1 MDSRYITSATKPEQL
16 PSPLLPEVAFIG
28 RSNCGKSTLL
38 NALLQR
44 KNLARTSRTPGRT
57 RMVNFFA
64 VNDRLSLV
72 DLPGYGYQEAG
83 AEIVKD
89 WEPLMTAY
97 LSRPTIREFLFL
109 TDCRRELDETD
120 LGLLRWLGEFR
131 PPVVVLTKAD
141 KISRNDALQ
150 KAKKT
155 KALLEKEGVAV
166 ADVLIVSSNKKTGID
181 QLRERVLAY
190 LIPNEPRV

>member
-28 RSNCGKSTLL
+28 RSNSGKSTLL

-44 KNLARTSRTPGRT
+44 KGLARTSRTPGRT
-57 RMVNFFA
+57 RMVNFFT
-64 VNDRLSLV
+64 VNDRLGLV

-83 AEIVKD
+83 SEIAKD
-89 WEPLMTAY
+89 WAPLMTAY

-109 TDCRRELDETD
+109 SDCRREFDDTD
-120 LGLLRWLGEFR
+120 FDLLRWLGEFLA
-131 PPVVVLTKAD
+131 PVVILTKAD
-141 KISRNDALQ
+141 KLSKNEATQ

-155 KALLEKEGVAV
+155 KALLEEKGIVV
-166 ADVLIVSSNKKTGID
+166 SDVVVVSSNKKTGID
-181 QLRERVLAY
+181 QLRARVLSH
-190 LIPNEPRV
+190 LIPNEPRA